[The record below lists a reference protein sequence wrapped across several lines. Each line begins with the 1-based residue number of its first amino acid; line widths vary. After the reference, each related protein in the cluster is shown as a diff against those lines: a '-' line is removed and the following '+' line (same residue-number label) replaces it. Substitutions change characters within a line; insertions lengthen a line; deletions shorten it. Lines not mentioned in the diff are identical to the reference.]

1 MDDFYWI
8 DDGDYLGND
17 EIDSYDY
24 DDDSDEDYL
33 EELDHY
39 ELESVNENLII
50 DEDFESD
57 FDSGSSINSDSMS

>member
-8 DDGDYLGND
+8 DEGDYLGND

-33 EELDHY
+33 EEFDNY
-39 ELESVNENLII
+39 ELDTVNENLII

-57 FDSGSSINSDSMS
+57 SDSGISINSDSMS